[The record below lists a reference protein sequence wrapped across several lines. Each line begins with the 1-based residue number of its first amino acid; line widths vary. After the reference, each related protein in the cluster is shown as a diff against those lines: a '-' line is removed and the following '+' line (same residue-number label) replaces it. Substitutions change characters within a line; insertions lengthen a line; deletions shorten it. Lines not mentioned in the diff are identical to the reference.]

1 MTVSLSMYTR
11 FQTQQAISMQY
22 SKASMLHSPPSQ
34 ATGHTCNNY
43 NGSTTEISEC
53 SDNSLLMEN
62 ETETYQLGSAHIL
75 LMSFSTLHCILVTL
89 LALVKVIMIVAVQ
102 PFPAAPL
109 IWTGYMECVQFS
121 GGGFVGKELCKWKS
135 CWNNYSLLSLRAKV

>member
-1 MTVSLSMYTR
+1 
-11 FQTQQAISMQY
+11 
-22 SKASMLHSPPSQ
+22 MLHSPPSQ

-89 LALVKVIMIVAVQ
+89 WALVRVVLIVAVL

-109 IWTGYMECVQFS
+109 IWTGYMECVQLSS
-121 GGGFVGKELCKWKS
+121 GSFVWKELRKWKS
-135 CWNNYSLLSLRAKV
+135 CWNSLLYYISKSKAVGHPVTMYTIKYTMNTYMDFR

>member
-1 MTVSLSMYTR
+1 
-11 FQTQQAISMQY
+11 MQY
-22 SKASMLHSPPSQ
+22 SKASMLHSPLSQ
-34 ATGHTCNNY
+34 VTGHTCNNY

-89 LALVKVIMIVAVQ
+89 WALVKVIMIVTVQ
-102 PFPAAPL
+102 AFPAAPL
-109 IWTGYMECVQFS
+109 IWAGYMECVQLS
-121 GGGFVGKELCKWKS
+121 GGSFVWKELRKWKS
-135 CWNNYSLLSLRAKV
+135 CWNSLLYYISKSKVVRHPVTMYTINEYLY